1 MISPV
6 PEVPPPGPSSDTSAD
21 TAADRAAV
29 EAVVA
34 RFFAAFVSGP
44 DAAERA
50 ADLRSLLLP
59 QALVAR
65 TDPADP
71 ADPAGPTT
79 YDVEGFLAPRIA
91 LLASGTMTG
100 FREWV
105 TAGRTDLAG
114 DLAQHWCTY
123 AKSWHQDG
131 VEVTG
136 SGTKSIQLVRTSDGW
151 RITAVAWTDDPA

>member
-1 MISPV
+1 M
-6 PEVPPPGPSSDTSAD
+6 PEVSTS
-21 TAADRAAV
+21 DRAAV

-50 ADLRSLLLP
+50 ADLRAVLLP
-59 QALVAR
+59 QALVVR
-65 TDPADP
+65 TAP

-79 YDVEGFLAPRIA
+79 YDVEGFIAPRVA
-91 LLASGTMTG
+91 LLASGTMTD

-105 TAGRTDLAG
+105 VAGRTDLAG
-114 DLAQHWCTY
+114 DIAQHWCTY

-131 VEVTG
+131 AEVTG
-136 SGTKSIQLVRTSDGW
+136 SGTKSIQLVRTADGW
-151 RITAVAWTDDPA
+151 RISAVAWVDDPA

>member
-1 MISPV
+1 MIGGV
-6 PEVPPPGPSSDTSAD
+6 PEVSPS
-21 TAADRAAV
+21 DRDAV

-50 ADLRSLLLP
+50 ADLRAVLLP
-59 QALVAR
+59 QALVVR

-71 ADPAGPTT
+71 TGPTT
-79 YDVEGFLAPRIA
+79 YDVEGFIAPRAA

-105 TAGRTDLAG
+105 VSGRTDLAG
-114 DLAQHWCTY
+114 DIAHHWCTY
-123 AKSWHQDG
+123 AKSWHRDG
-131 VEVTG
+131 AEVTG
-136 SGTKSIQLVRTSDGW
+136 SGTKSIQLVRTADGW
-151 RITAVAWTDDPA
+151 RINAVVWVDDPA

>member
-1 MISPV
+1 M
-6 PEVPPPGPSSDTSAD
+6 PEVSTS
-21 TAADRAAV
+21 DRAAV

-50 ADLRSLLLP
+50 ADLRAVLLP
-59 QALVAR
+59 QALVVR
-65 TDPADP
+65 TDP

-79 YDVEGFLAPRIA
+79 YDVEGFIAPRVA
-91 LLASGTMTG
+91 LLASGTMTD

-105 TAGRTDLAG
+105 VAGRTDLAG
-114 DLAQHWCTY
+114 DVAQHWCTY

-131 VEVTG
+131 AEVTG
-136 SGTKSIQLVRTSDGW
+136 SGTKSIQLVRTADGW
-151 RITAVAWTDDPA
+151 RISAVAWVDDPA

>member
-1 MISPV
+1 MIGGV
-6 PEVPPPGPSSDTSAD
+6 PEVSTS
-21 TAADRAAV
+21 DRAAV

-50 ADLRSLLLP
+50 ADLRAVLLP
-59 QALVAR
+59 QALVVR
-65 TDPADP
+65 TDP

-79 YDVEGFLAPRIA
+79 YDVEGFIAPRVA
-91 LLASGTMTG
+91 LLASGTMAD

-105 TAGRTDLAG
+105 VAGRTDLAG
-114 DLAQHWCTY
+114 DIAQHWCTY

-131 VEVTG
+131 AEVTG
-136 SGTKSIQLVRTSDGW
+136 SGTKSIQLVRTADGW
-151 RITAVAWTDDPA
+151 RISAVAWVDDPA

>member
-1 MISPV
+1 M
-6 PEVPPPGPSSDTSAD
+6 PEVSTS
-21 TAADRAAV
+21 DRAAV

-50 ADLRSLLLP
+50 ADLRAVLLP
-59 QALVAR
+59 QALVVR
-65 TDPADP
+65 TDP

-79 YDVEGFLAPRIA
+79 YDVEGFIAPRVA
-91 LLASGTMTG
+91 LLASGTMAD

-105 TAGRTDLAG
+105 VAGRTDLAG
-114 DLAQHWCTY
+114 DIAQHWCTY

-131 VEVTG
+131 AEVTG
-136 SGTKSIQLVRTSDGW
+136 SGTKSIQLVRTADGW
-151 RITAVAWTDDPA
+151 RISAVAWVDDPA